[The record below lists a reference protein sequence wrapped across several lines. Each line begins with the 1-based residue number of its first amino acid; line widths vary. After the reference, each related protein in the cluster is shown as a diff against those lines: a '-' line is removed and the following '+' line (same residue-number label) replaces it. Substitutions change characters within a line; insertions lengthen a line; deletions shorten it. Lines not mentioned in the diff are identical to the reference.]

1 MSKIPLEK
9 MKQSITQALSMES
22 RKKERK
28 FAETF
33 DLQIGLKDYDTNKD
47 K

>member
-1 MSKIPLEK
+1 MSKIPVDK
-9 MKQSITQALSMES
+9 MKQSITLALSTEK
-22 RKKERK
+22 RKKTRE
-28 FAETF
+28 FVETF